1 MRTSSIE
8 DSLSPLYMESQLD
21 ANELRELFG
30 ELKQKVA
37 NLYVTQASKK
47 EIDRVMDTVIKLE
60 LYMNADFRALWLW
73 ERKLAKNQAEV
84 TTTQPKPTE
93 DKEERGMSYFF

>member
-1 MRTSSIE
+1 
-8 DSLSPLYMESQLD
+8 MESQLD

-37 NLYVTQASKK
+37 NLYAAQATKK
-47 EIDRVMDTVIKLE
+47 DIDRVMETVIKLE

-84 TTTQPKPTE
+84 TTTQPPTQ
-93 DKEERGMSYFF
+93 DKEDRGMSYFF

>member
-1 MRTSSIE
+1 MRTSSTE

-37 NLYVTQASKK
+37 NLYATQATKK
-47 EIDRVMDTVIKLE
+47 DIDRVMETVIKLE
-60 LYMNADFRALWLW
+60 LYMNADFRGLWLW
-73 ERKLAKNQAEV
+73 ERKLAKNQSLQPQ
-84 TTTQPKPTE
+84 TQSTQPTE
-93 DKEERGMSYFF
+93 DRGMSYFF

>member
-1 MRTSSIE
+1 
-8 DSLSPLYMESQLD
+8 MESQLD

-37 NLYVTQASKK
+37 NLYAAQATKK
-47 EIDRVMDTVIKLE
+47 DIDRVMETVIKLE

-84 TTTQPKPTE
+84 TTTQPPQ
-93 DKEERGMSYFF
+93 DKEERGMSYFSD